1 MRILHILLLLA
12 VLPLVLQAQNTRP
25 KRRGWNNS
33 GGVFPPPVVRPGA
46 VSSIQ
51 KTPSQTPDPFAEA
64 RNLFTVDPRAAEW
77 ATNALAITKAADAAR
92 KKGDF
97 LEAERLAIRFIYG
110 ETIRKT
116 KDAQKLAQEQLD
128 QLKKGRDKIEEKLKI
143 QREFQNQSNIRD
155 LESARSGIEKAI
167 SKQEKVVA
175 EDFSIEFTRQLSS
188 GLGSGFS
195 GEFGGEYGAAS
206 DMGYYRLLVRL
217 LVCSLYF
224 SSDIQSS
231 MNYTVRSISE
241 WRTRLAERVTKGV
254 TPETREKMLQ
264 LNNKLK
270 NIEDAFRNNQI
281 RQGQDAALELWNEL
295 LR

>member
-1 MRILHILLLLA
+1 MKILHLLLLLA

-25 KRRGWNNS
+25 KRKGWNNS

-46 VSSIQ
+46 VSSIS
-51 KTPSQTPDPFAEA
+51 KTPTPTSDPFAEV

-77 ATNALAITKAADAAR
+77 ATNALTITKAADAAQ
-92 KKGDF
+92 KKGDL

-116 KDAQKLAQEQLD
+116 EDARKLAQEQLD
-128 QLKKGRDKIEEKLKI
+128 QLKKGRAKLEEKLKV

-175 EDFSIEFTRQLSS
+175 EDFSIEFARQLSS
-188 GLGSGFS
+188 GLCSGFVKNS
-195 GEFGGEYGAAS
+195 AEYGASS
-206 DMGYYRLLVRL
+206 DMGYYRLIVY
-217 LVCSLYF
+217 SLYF
-224 SSDIQSS
+224 GSDIPSS

-241 WRTRLAERVTKGV
+241 WRKRLAERVTKGV

-264 LNNKLK
+264 FNTKLK
-270 NIEDAFRNNQI
+270 YIEDALRNRQI
-281 RQGQDAALELWNEL
+281 IQGQDAALEMWNEL